1 MANSPLVAR
10 PTDALQPSKSL
21 PTSSGGTPSG
31 GLPRSARGQRI
42 AAEARPTMDLMEQM
56 NEDEKNKYIKGAFA
70 CIRHTKLI
78 SPVFPQN

>member
-31 GLPRSARGQRI
+31 GLPRSARGQQI
-42 AAEARPTMDLMEQM
+42 AQQVAAQARPTMDLMEQM
-56 NEDEKNKYIKGAFA
+56 NEDEKNKYIKG
-70 CIRHTKLI
+70 TL
-78 SPVFPQN
+78 